1 MTYHVTQ
8 RSAIRKIDVP
18 RGFTLVSK
26 IVNVISMIIKV
37 KDSGKMWLIY

>member
-1 MTYHVTQ
+1 MTYHVTALSNQ
-8 RSAIRKIDVP
+8 EIDVP

-37 KDSGKMWLIY
+37 KDSGEMWLIY

>member
-8 RSAIRKIDVP
+8 RQSGKIDVP

-26 IVNVISMIIKV
+26 IVNVISMIIKI